1 MKSKPTLDD
10 LIGVEHSKLGFYREL
25 QQKVAEVEI
34 SNLELANRQRQ
45 IQAILDGITDVMV
58 VLSLDLEIV
67 SVNHVFREVYQVPE
81 PLGMLCHQVFR
92 RAEKPCSPCPALTAR
107 EDNRVCRHLAI
118 YPVDGQNRHFEITA
132 SPLRNPEG
140 QPSLILMIMRDV
152 THEKELQAKYYQAQ
166 RMATIGV
173 LAAGVAHEINNPLTA
188 ISGFAEGLKRRLPR
202 LEDRIDE
209 DLRGDFREYLGIILK
224 ECQRC
229 QEIVQNLLT
238 FGRRNCPESSPVNLN
253 SLVKDTLRLLHNQL
267 KQYPKDFIRLDLDPS
282 LPSVPGNESQLK
294 QVILDLLFNAFD
306 ATQEE
311 GSITL
316 RTFSANRHWVV
327 FSIEDSGCGI
337 PAEHLDRLF
346 EPFFTTKPVGKG
358 VGIGLSICYNI
369 VDKHGGEIVVE
380 SEVGKG
386 STFTVKLPRE
396 NADGGLQSNPSL
408 SG

>member
-10 LIGVEHSKLGFYREL
+10 LIGIEHSKLGFYREL

-34 SNLELANRQRQ
+34 TNLELAQNQRQ
-45 IQAILDGITDVMV
+45 IQAILDGITDIMI
-58 VLSLDLEIV
+58 VLSLDLKIV
-67 SVNHVFREVYQVPE
+67 SVNHVFREVYHLPE
-81 PLGMLCHQVFR
+81 PVGMLCHQVFR

-107 EDNRVCRHLAI
+107 KDNRVCRHLAI

-132 SPLRNPEG
+132 SPLRSPEG
-140 QPSLILMIMRDV
+140 QPCLILLLMRDV

-202 LEDRIDE
+202 LERIIDE
-209 DLRGDFREYLGIILK
+209 DLKDDFSEYLGIILK

-253 SLVKDTLRLLHNQL
+253 SLVDDTLKLLHNQL
-267 KQYPKDFIRLDLDPS
+267 KQYPKDLIHLDLDPS

-306 ATQEE
+306 ATQEK
-311 GSITL
+311 GLITL
-316 RTFSANRHWVV
+316 KTFLANQHWVV

-369 VDKHGGEIVVE
+369 VVKHGGEIVVE

-386 STFTVKLPRE
+386 STFLVKLPRE
-396 NADGGLQSNPSL
+396 NADGGLQSNS
-408 SG
+408 SAGG